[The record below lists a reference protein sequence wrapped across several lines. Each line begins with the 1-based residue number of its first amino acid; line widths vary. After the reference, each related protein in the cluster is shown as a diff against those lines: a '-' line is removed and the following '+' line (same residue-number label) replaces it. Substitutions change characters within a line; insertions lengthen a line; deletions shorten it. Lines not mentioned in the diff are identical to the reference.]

1 MTNMNRLKLELD
13 SLSIYRSVIRPQEK
27 TMTKGLENN
36 VPAILYRLVC
46 ACAKGSKIDAGHW
59 GELFSELCRT
69 NHSENLAGAV
79 AERILHDENIFTLAA
94 VHENSSKL
102 PENVLDAVRRDLQI
116 LQRFAE
122 LTAAD
127 FISGGWDEDFINTLP
142 QWKTG
147 VPARVLNGQWKECLP
162 ALAQFHK
169 QNGCGIFA
177 KYCAFLWRKGKMEP
191 IAHIDPIRIA
201 NLKGYERQR
210 SLVLDN
216 TQAFVQGYPAN
227 NTLLYG
233 DRGTG
238 KSSTIHALLN
248 EFSGDGLRMIEM
260 PKEYIREFPQLVAQ
274 IAGIP
279 LRFIVYIDDLSFSQG
294 DDTFAGLKA
303 VLEGGLSCKPEN
315 TLIYATSNR
324 RHLVR
329 ETHTER
335 QGDDVSRGDTMQ
347 ELLSLSDRFG
357 LSVTFLN
364 PDREKFYMIL
374 DGIAADRRLEIDTDL
389 LHQRAEQWALSRGG
403 RSPRVARQYID
414 LVEGRIRRGLDF

>member
-13 SLSIYRSVIRPQEK
+13 SLSIYRNVIRPQEK

-36 VPAILYRLVC
+36 VPAILYRIVC

-69 NHSENLAGAV
+69 NHSENLAGAI
-79 AERILHDENIFTLAA
+79 AERILHDENIFTLEA

-116 LQRFAE
+116 LQRFSE

-147 VPARVLNGQWKECLP
+147 VPVRVLSGQWKECLP
-162 ALAQFHK
+162 ALEQFHK

-177 KYCAFLWRKGKMEP
+177 KYHAFLWRKGKMEP
-191 IAHIDPIRIA
+191 IAHIDSIRVA

-216 TQAFVQGYPAN
+216 TQAFVEGYPAN

-248 EFSGDGLRMIEM
+248 EFSGDGLRMI
-260 PKEYIREFPQLVAQ
+260 
-274 IAGIP
+274 
-279 LRFIVYIDDLSFSQG
+279 

-335 QGDDVSRGDTMQ
+335 QDDDVSRGDTMQ

-357 LSVTFLN
+357 LSITFLN
-364 PDREKFYMIL
+364 PDREKFYTIL
-374 DGIAADRRLEIDTDL
+374 DGIAADRGLDIDTDL
-389 LHQRAEQWALSRGG
+389 LHQHAEQWALSRGG